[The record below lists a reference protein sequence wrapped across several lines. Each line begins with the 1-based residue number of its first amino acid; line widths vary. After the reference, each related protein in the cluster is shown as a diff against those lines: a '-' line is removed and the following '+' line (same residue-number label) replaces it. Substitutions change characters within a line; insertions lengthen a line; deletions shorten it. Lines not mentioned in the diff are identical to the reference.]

1 MCINS
6 FLKHNVA
13 LLNIKITYA
22 VFDKFIFIYY
32 LYSYNSIIC
41 RFQDF
46 LLFSFWSTNENFREF
61 SRGISI
67 CFDPHFL
74 FLFQF
79 ENIPT
84 EKSNKFVIPFGI
96 VLETKVDWIAIVV
109 ILLIE
114 LLLYIYV
121 QTLIAPSILQT
132 TFYSQLV
139 FSKYRK

>member
-1 MCINS
+1 MQYLINS
-6 FLKHNVA
+6 F
-13 LLNIKITYA
+13 
-22 VFDKFIFIYY
+22 
-32 LYSYNSIIC
+32 SSIIC
-41 RFQDF
+41 IPKI
-46 LLFSFWSTNENFREF
+46 LLFVPFKTFFYFLFEIQMKIVENSHE
-61 SRGISI
+61 GISI

-121 QTLIAPSILQT
+121 QILIAPNILQT